1 MNDFPIDD
9 MDDIRSE
16 LSGGGLHLENIEQ
29 PCDRSIFV
37 EQAEEAEILAAVL
50 PASVPQK
57 TVEPKKFSFDMKAIV
72 PST

>member
-50 PASVPQK
+50 PASVP
-57 TVEPKKFSFDMKAIV
+57 
-72 PST
+72 